1 MLTPKLDLKNF
12 NVQEK
17 TDYCLI
23 KNMATQQEY
32 KLELADAL
40 LLKCID
46 GSKDVR
52 AIKNEIS
59 QLLSYEVSDEIVWKA
74 IDVLSDIGILQTELA
89 PPSGGQLTSR
99 RGFLA
104 KVAGTLA
111 IGTAMAS
118 SPAFAQQSAE
128 EKQKRAAAEQQQKA
142 DQRAA
147 EQNAKNPVT
156 VNSPA
161 TLSLLA
167 IGAASMALIN
177 LRNKKNKGNNESD
190 D

>member
-12 NVQEK
+12 TIQEK
-17 TDYCLI
+17 SDHCLI
-23 KNMATQQEY
+23 KNNASQQEY

-46 GSKDVR
+46 GNKDVH

-59 QLLSYEVSDEIVWKA
+59 ELLSYEISDEIVWKA
-74 IDVLSDIGILQTELA
+74 IDVLSDIGILQSDLA

-111 IGTAMAS
+111 LGTALS
-118 SPAFAQQSAE
+118 SAPAFAQSE
-128 EKQKRAAAEQQQKA
+128 EAQKKAVEQQRKD

-147 EQNAKNPVT
+147 EQNAKNPVA

-177 LRNKKNKGNNESD
+177 LRNKKIKGNKESGD
-190 D
+190 

>member
-12 NVQEK
+12 TIQEK
-17 TDYCLI
+17 DDHCLI
-23 KNMATQQEY
+23 KNHASQQEY
-32 KLELADAL
+32 KLELVDAL

-46 GSKDVR
+46 GSKDVY
-52 AIKNEIS
+52 AIKNDIS
-59 QLLSYEVSDEIVWKA
+59 QLLSYEISDEMVWKA
-74 IDVLSDIGILQTELA
+74 IDILSDIGILQSELA

-104 KVAGTLA
+104 KVAGTIA
-111 IGTAMAS
+111 IGTAMTAA
-118 SPAFAQQSAE
+118 PAFAQSE
-128 EKQKRAAAEQQQKA
+128 EAQKKAVEQQSK
-142 DQRAA
+142 DDRKAA
-147 EQNAKNPVT
+147 EQNAKSPVAL
-156 VNSPA
+156 NSPA

-177 LRNKKNKGNNESD
+177 LRNKKNKSNNQSD